1 MLELL
6 VAVVVTLVPFFAV
19 VGLLVVADRIQ
30 RRREGVLARQ
40 VALTD
45 AIHRELGAVA
55 APTVQQPAW
64 GPWRV
69 VIPVRLDDPRFTG
82 RLLNVAHR
90 ALAGTPTRFQFVLV
104 PLATATRPR

>member
-6 VAVVVTLVPFFAV
+6 TAVAVTLIPFFAIA
-19 VGLLVVADRIQ
+19 GLLVIAERRQ
-30 RRREGVLARQ
+30 RRCESVLARQ
-40 VALTD
+40 VALTE

-55 APTVQQPAW
+55 APTVRKSAW

-90 ALAGTPTRFQFVLV
+90 ALAGTATRFQFVLI
-104 PLATATRPR
+104 PQLTTRRPH